1 MPERTFQQTESTGG
15 LVMLAAAVVA
25 LLLAN
30 SPWGALYDALLKL
43 PFEVRLGELRLGK
56 PILQW
61 INDGFM
67 AVFFL
72 LVGLEIKRE
81 ILDGELSSP
90 TKVALPMAAA
100 AGGMAVPALLY
111 AAVNW
116 NDPLALRG
124 WAIPSATDIAFAL
137 AALSV
142 LGRGVP
148 VALKLFLTTVAI
160 VDDIGAIAIIAL
172 FYTEELSMPM
182 LVAAGIAVSVLAI
195 LNVVGVRRLAAFVIV
210 GVVLWVCVLK
220 SGVHATLAGVI
231 TACAIPFR
239 SANSGRSAG
248 RQLEEALHPWVAFGI
263 LPSFALANAGV
274 SFAGFGF
281 GTLLERMPLGIIAG
295 LVAGKTIGIFL
306 TSWLAIRLRL
316 AQLPSGMRWI
326 DLLGVAMLCGIGFTM
341 SLFIGTLAFAHQPDA
356 LFNQVK
362 LGVLCGSLLS
372 AAGGWALL
380 KVAQVR
386 GNSRTV

>member
-1 MPERTFQQTESTGG
+1 
-15 LVMLAAAVVA
+15 MLAAAAAA
-25 LLLAN
+25 LILAN

-61 INDGFM
+61 INDGLM

-90 TKVALPMAAA
+90 TKIALPVAAA

-116 NDPLALRG
+116 NDPVALRG

-160 VDDIGAIAIIAL
+160 ADDIGAIAIIAL
-172 FYTEELSMPM
+172 FYTENLSMPM
-182 LVAAGIAVSVLAI
+182 LIAAGIAVSVLAI

-239 SANSGRSAG
+239 ASTPERSAG

-263 LPSFALANAGV
+263 LPLFALANAGV
-274 SFAGFGF
+274 SFASSGFD
-281 GTLLERMPLGIIAG
+281 TLLEPVPLGIILG

-306 TSWLAIRLRL
+306 ASWLAIRLRF
-316 AQLPSGMRWI
+316 AQLPSGVRWI

-341 SLFIGTLAFAHQPDA
+341 SLFIGTLAFANQTDV

-362 LGVLCGSLLS
+362 IGVLCGSLVS

-380 KVAQVR
+380 KAAQPR